1 MLSEIARELYFHPPD
16 HAAEII
22 NILFDDKILKNEWL
36 LEISRMQKR
45 IVFKEN
51 FQKVC
56 KTNYKQIT
64 LAF

>member
-1 MLSEIARELYFHPPD
+1 ML
-16 HAAEII
+16 EII

-45 IVFKEN
+45 IVSLREN